1 MTTRRPLSLDAIGVG
16 LAAGFLLALAA
27 GAMAGL
33 GDGPSSVQP
42 DPAAPAD
49 PALSVRSLPPGV
61 SDPIRRTAVVE
72 AVNRVAPA
80 VVSITTEVPSVDPFF
95 RLRGGTESSEG
106 SGVVIDSDGIVL
118 TNAHVVERASR
129 IVATMADGRAFEADI
144 IGLAHELDLA
154 VLRLRGAS
162 ALASAPHGTSADLM
176 LGEPVVAIG
185 NPFGLGHTVTS
196 GVISAVSRPLATDE
210 RVYQDFIQTDA
221 SINPGNSGGPLINAR
236 GQLVGINTA
245 VRADG
250 QGIGFAIP
258 ADRALKVARDLS
270 QFGQV
275 QVPWLGLD
283 LSDVVIRTPEGR
295 VTAPRVDFV
304 HPGTPA
310 AQAGIERGAVL
321 VSVDGRSVQ
330 GRADLNAFL
339 SAFDPG
345 HEVTVELL
353 HGGRKSQ
360 VQLVAGRVPEVVVD
374 RILGTLLGA
383 ELVETA
389 AGLRVRTVH
398 PAGAFAK
405 RGLRAGDLVVAF
417 NGSRVDDLDALRAS
431 IAQAKSGHRASAMW
445 TLRRGDHIGRLPL
458 PL

>member
-1 MTTRRPLSLDAIGVG
+1 MGFV
-16 LAAGFLLALAA
+16 AALALGAVA
-27 GAMAGL
+27 GRS
-33 GDGPSSVQP
+33 PSGERSGEV
-42 DPAAPAD
+42 DEGGVPAVAPATEPVAVLD
-49 PALSVRSLPPGV
+49 LDDTVRK
-61 SDPIRRTAVVE
+61 TAVVE
-72 AVNRVAPA
+72 AVQRVAPS

-95 RLRGGTESSEG
+95 AMRGATESSEG
-106 SGVVIDSDGIVL
+106 SGVVIAEDGIVL

-129 IVATMADGRAFEADI
+129 IVATLADDRAFEAEI
-144 IGLAHELDLA
+144 IGLAEELDLA
-154 VLRLRGAS
+154 VLRLRGA
-162 ALASAPHGTSADLM
+162 ASLQAVPHGTSSDLM

-196 GVISAVSRPLATDE
+196 GVISAVSRPLETDD

-270 QFGQV
+270 QFGSV

-283 LSDVVIRTPEGR
+283 LSDVVVRTRGGR
-295 VTAPRVDFV
+295 TTAPRVDFV
-304 HPGTPA
+304 HPETPA
-310 AQAGIERGAVL
+310 AAAGVERGSILVAVE
-321 VSVDGRSVQ
+321 GRPVQ

-339 SAFDPG
+339 SAYDPG
-345 HEVTVELL
+345 QSVSIELQL
-353 HGGRKSQ
+353 DGRRST
-360 VQLVAGRVPEVVVD
+360 VQLEAGRVPDRVVD
-374 RILGTLLGA
+374 RILGTLLGGR
-383 ELVETA
+383 LVEA
-389 AGLRVRTVH
+389 PGGLVLERVS
-398 PAGAFAK
+398 PGGAFAH
-405 RGLRAGDLVVAF
+405 RGLRAGDRVVAF
-417 NGSRVDDLDALRAS
+417 NGTPVNTLADLRAH

-445 TLRRGDHIGRLPL
+445 TLRRGDHLGRLPL